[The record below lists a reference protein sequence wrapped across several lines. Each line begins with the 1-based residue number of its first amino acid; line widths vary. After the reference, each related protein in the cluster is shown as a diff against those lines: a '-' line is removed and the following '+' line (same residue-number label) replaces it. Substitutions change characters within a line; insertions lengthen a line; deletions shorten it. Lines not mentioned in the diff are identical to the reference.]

1 MRVRAAAFA
10 LLIGTVAACQSPAPT
25 AAPGSV
31 ATPVSTAAPS
41 SEPTAAGSPPAT
53 VEPSSSPGFA
63 FDPESIVDYYRTQG
77 YVCDNRQP
85 SKQAAGFEFQSCH
98 LVDPDGRSRTLGF
111 VTDPEDN
118 LADAF
123 LTIRGTDAE
132 TILDPAASLDAFAG
146 FLGSV
151 LGEAHGTEML
161 PWLAGHLGDRDSRTT
176 LGELTIA
183 TYTPSP
189 DEHDTLTLE
198 IANASYLAA
207 PRPS

>member
-1 MRVRAAAFA
+1 
-10 LLIGTVAACQSPAPT
+10 VAACQATALTTPPA
-25 AAPGSV
+25 SV
-31 ATPVSTAAPS
+31 ATPESTTTPAPGPTSTAF
-41 SEPTAAGSPPAT
+41 PPAT
-53 VEPSSSPGFA
+53 VEPSASPGFA

-77 YVCDNRQP
+77 YVCANRQP

-98 LVDPDGRSRTLGF
+98 LVDPDGRGRTLGF
-111 VTDPEDN
+111 VTDSEDN

-123 LTIRGTDAE
+123 LTMSGTDAE

-161 PWLAGHLGDRDSRTT
+161 PWLAGHLGDADSRTT

-189 DEHDTLTLE
+189 DEHDKLTLE